1 MIKKSLIYV
10 LSLIICCL
18 SVACS
23 SRSIHEPD
31 RPSTDPVE
39 NPQLKDASMRIS
51 GTPLTLNYD
60 DGGILFS
67 RTAEGTI
74 SGIRVSDGV
83 GFEYSLSAKSLQI
96 NGVQVALSSAELV
109 KKEGA
114 TEWHRLTLADGT
126 TNICIVVNL

>member
-1 MIKKSLIYV
+1 MIKRSLLYIIVLIIYV
-10 LSLIICCL
+10 LS
-18 SVACS
+18 SSCS

-67 RTAEGTI
+67 RTADGTI
-74 SGIRVSDGV
+74 SGVRVSDGV
-83 GFEYSLSAKSLQI
+83 GFEYTPSAKALQI
-96 NGVQVALSSAELV
+96 NGVPTALSSAELV
-109 KKEGA
+109 KKEGS

-126 TNICIVVNL
+126 TNIYIVVNL